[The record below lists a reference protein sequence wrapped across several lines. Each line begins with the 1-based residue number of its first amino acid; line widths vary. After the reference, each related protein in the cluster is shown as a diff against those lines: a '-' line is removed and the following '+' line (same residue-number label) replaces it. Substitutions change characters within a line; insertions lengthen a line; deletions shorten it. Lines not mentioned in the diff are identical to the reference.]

1 MNLAFE
7 LYDPYPDYNSKEW
20 KKRWHGAHFSC
31 KGPRGVDVNGNADDT
46 MGAYKLPSGGMTFIL
61 STLDHMLTIYL
72 SFDTCPNIRIL

>member
-7 LYDPYPDYNSKEW
+7 LYDPYPNYNSKAW

-46 MGAYKLPSGGMTFIL
+46 MGAYKLPSDGMTFL
-61 STLDHMLTIYL
+61 PSTHDNMLTICL
-72 SFDTCPNIRIL
+72 SFDTCPNIWIL